1 MTKKILSG
9 TLLDEQVHLSLTE
22 FCQACSSRTEWVI
35 ELVEEGILEPSGEE
49 SSRWSFPGNSLSK
62 AQRARRLQHDLEINL
77 AGVAL
82 VLELLDEIEA
92 LRSRLLQ
99 KEHLNE

>member
-9 TLLDEQVHLSLTE
+9 TLLDDQVYLSLTE
-22 FCQACSSRTEWVI
+22 ISDACATRSDWVI

-49 SSRWSFPGNSLSK
+49 RSHWQFSGNSLSR
-62 AQRARRLQHDLEINL
+62 AVRARRLQHDLELNL

-82 VLELLDEIEA
+82 VLDLMEEIEA
-92 LRSRLLQ
+92 LRSRLRS
-99 KEHLNE
+99 EEPFNE

>member
-9 TLLDEQVHLSLTE
+9 TLLDEQMQLSLVE
-22 FCQACSSRTEWVI
+22 FCHACSGGTEWVI
-35 ELVEEGILEPSGEE
+35 ELVEEGILEPTGEE
-49 SSRWSFPGNSLSK
+49 SSRWYFPGNNLAK
-62 AQRARRLQHDLEINL
+62 AQMARRLQHDLDINL

-82 VLELLDEIEA
+82 VLDLLDEIGA

-99 KEHLNE
+99 KEDRDE

>member
-22 FCQACSSRTEWVI
+22 FCQACSSGTEWVI

-49 SSRWSFPGNSLSK
+49 RPVTGVGEGCSGPHVP
-62 AQRARRLQHDLEINL
+62 ADLVQL
-77 AGVAL
+77 G
-82 VLELLDEIEA
+82 
-92 LRSRLLQ
+92 
-99 KEHLNE
+99 

>member
-1 MTKKILSG
+1 MIRKILSG

-22 FCQACSSRTEWVI
+22 FCQACSSGTEWVI

-49 SSRWSFPGNSLSK
+49 SSRWSFPGNTLSK
-62 AQRARRLQHDLEINL
+62 AQRARRLQHDLDINL

-82 VLELLDEIEA
+82 VLDLLDEIET
-92 LRSRLLQ
+92 LRSRVLQ
-99 KEHLNE
+99 KEYIDE

>member
-1 MTKKILSG
+1 MTRKILSG

-22 FCQACSSRTEWVI
+22 FCQACSSGTEWVI

-49 SSRWSFPGNSLSK
+49 SSRWSFPGNSLAK
-62 AQRARRLQHDLEINL
+62 AQSARRLQHDLDINL

-82 VLELLDEIEA
+82 VLDLLDEIET
-92 LRSRLLQ
+92 LRSRISQ
-99 KEHLNE
+99 KEYIDE